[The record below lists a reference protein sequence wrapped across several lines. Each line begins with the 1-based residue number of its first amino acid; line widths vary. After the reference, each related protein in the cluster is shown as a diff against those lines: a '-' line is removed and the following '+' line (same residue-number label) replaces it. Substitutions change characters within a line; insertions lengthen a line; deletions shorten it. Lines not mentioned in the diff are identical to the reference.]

1 MGNCCC
7 KELNSNS
14 NPGASNN
21 KYYKNI
27 ANDNVHIR
35 SKTLYNFT
43 NKKQIKTKLNKI
55 TSEEVDNAILNWV
68 EKTKHFHKK
77 ATSLNCIETLNEES
91 FDEDEITKAFN
102 EENIHMIKTFSE
114 ITSTIH
120 LTNLT
125 RDFYSKVKSP
135 NFNNLNNN
143 SISATFFNV
152 LEELEDKFPIDNK
165 FTEEPIKIV
174 ISSKNSK
181 RKIPHYSLNL
191 DFKNDNVPL
200 LENNNLCISENI
212 QIHKSL
218 FSNKNNKK
226 NINKSKIDN
235 DSQTNIQNFFKQS
248 TDNARLFSQGLDIS
262 STLNQDNISMNI
274 ENIFINVEKRNI
286 DYYLKKNSKLKL
298 EQENL
303 NFKGLLLSTYNNSIL
318 SKINYPISFYGT
330 IIDWKKNKN
339 ENFDFSNIDSDLNNI
354 FFSIGIFQDS
364 GLLTAFISLIKH
376 DLVFQSNFISN
387 FIHFFKNG
395 NCSYKFY
402 LNGSIKYSNLD
413 NLLPYVNDNH
423 KNNNRLFFS
432 FVSNISLQKLINFGE
447 KLFFLLSNK
456 LSLNFSNSI
465 FYLTGWIPENFN
477 LKTENIEPKSFWNTL
492 FSNFSNGNLIF
503 SLICKDSNKEISL
516 KKEKIGNKNY
526 LLYKNVYYIITSMDN
541 ENQIIKIKPSY
552 IDKNSYSEKD
562 IISLNFSNACT
573 LFSHIYL
580 NWNPDIFKYHYK
592 FNSNY
597 IHNSSYY
604 SKAYNEDYSLE
615 YNPQFILEIPK
626 HNENIEI
633 KIFIEKF
640 IHESI
645 YINDDISYKLFR
657 YDGYVKIYP
666 EDDLRNY
673 QKEKGNIASDT
684 LFFEPSE
691 VDEQFLI
698 VIMKKDKNNFN
709 NCEISINFS
718 LNIFSQF
725 PLKICEIPKRKLYLK
740 EKQICKWNDHQLFD
754 NKQIE
759 LLYDNFLKFPQFK
772 LTLNSI
778 NNKNYIQIILETISL
793 SHLMIFFLENNGKL
807 LLNTSIEEFN
817 NKKHQNFYSNSFSYL
832 EINDIPDGEYT
843 IICLTSDEKKSNKEF
858 CLQVNSLSENTKNI
872 QLIRLSPIPKYHNTE
887 KVIGQW
893 EKVIYKKSEITHDF
907 YINNFPSY
915 EFVIKNKNI
924 CCFFLKENKKIC
936 ENESLINSPYI
947 FLKIYK
953 KEKLN
958 NNYKVIFNGQNSF
971 CSLWGFFIDN
981 LELEPGKYIIV
992 CINKMINNDSKY
1004 KLIIQSLSPIYNL
1017 KSIIT

>member
-1 MGNCCC
+1 MGNCCL
-7 KELNSNS
+7 KEENGNNTTQSRYNHKLLNNET
-14 NPGASNN
+14 
-21 KYYKNI
+21 
-27 ANDNVHIR
+27 HIR
-35 SKTLYNFT
+35 SKTLYNIST
-43 NKKQIKTKLNKI
+43 IPKKTSLNKI
-55 TSEEVDNAILNWV
+55 TSEEVDNQILNWV

-77 ATSLNCIETLNEES
+77 TSSLNYNETINEVS

-102 EENIHMIKTFSE
+102 EENINMIKTFSE
-114 ITSTIH
+114 LTSTIH

-125 RDFYSKVKSP
+125 RDFYMSKIKAN
-135 NFNNLNNN
+135 NFNTLNNN
-143 SISATFFNV
+143 SISNTFFNV
-152 LEELEDKFPIDNK
+152 LEELEKNFPSENNDS
-165 FTEEPIKIV
+165 EPIKII
-174 ISSKNSK
+174 ISNHNSK
-181 RKIPHYSLNL
+181 RKNPHLSLNL
-191 DFKNDNVPL
+191 DYKYDNTYL
-200 LENNNLCISENI
+200 SENNNLCLSENI
-212 QIHKSL
+212 YVHKSL
-218 FSNKNNKK
+218 FSNNSSKENNT
-226 NINKSKIDN
+226 KSKIGDEY
-235 DSQTNIQNFFKQS
+235 SQTNINNFFKQS
-248 TDNARLFSQGLDIS
+248 TDNARLFSQGFDFS
-262 STLNQDNISMNI
+262 STMNNDNISINVN
-274 ENIFINVEKRNI
+274 NIFVNVEKKNI
-286 DYYLKKNSKLKL
+286 DFYYKKYNKYNF
-298 EQENL
+298 EHENL
-303 NFKGLLLSTYNNSIL
+303 NIKGVLISNFKNNTLSIV
-318 SKINYPISFYGT
+318 NYPMSFYKI
-330 IIDWKKNKN
+330 IIDWKKNEN
-339 ENFDFSNIDSDLNNI
+339 LNYINFDFRNINSNLDNI
-354 FFSIGIFQDS
+354 FFSFGIFQDS
-364 GLLTAFISLIKH
+364 GLLSAFFSIIKH
-376 DLVFQSNFISN
+376 DIDFKSNFFSNFIKINNNGYCSFTF
-387 FIHFFKNG
+387 FI
-395 NCSYKFY
+395 
-402 LNGSIKYSNLD
+402 NGSIKYTNLD
-413 NLLPYVNDNH
+413 NLLPFINNKNDNE
-423 KNNNRLFFS
+423 KLFFS
-432 FVSNISLQKLINFGE
+432 FISNSVLQKLINYE
-447 KLFFLLSNK
+447 
-456 LSLNFSNSI
+456 
-465 FYLTGWIPENFN
+465 
-477 LKTENIEPKSFWNTL
+477 KSFWTTL
-492 FSNFSNGNLIF
+492 FTNYSNGNLFF
-503 SLICKDSNKEISL
+503 SFFFKDSNDIIS
-516 KKEKIGNKNY
+516 KKNEMISNLY
-526 LLYKNVYYIITSMDN
+526 YSIYKNIYYIIVSMDN
-541 ENQIIKIKPSY
+541 ENKIIKMKPSF
-552 IDKNSYSEKD
+552 NEKLYED
-562 IISLNFSNACT
+562 NIISLTFNDACSIFT
-573 LFSHIYL
+573 HIYL
-580 NWNPDIFKYHYK
+580 NWNPDIFKYCYK

-604 SKAYNEDYSLE
+604 SNSYNEDYSLE

-640 IHESI
+640 INENSI
-645 YINDDISYKLFR
+645 INDDISYKLFR
-657 YDGYVKIYP
+657 YDGYIKIYP
-666 EDDLRNY
+666 EEDLRNY

-778 NNKNYIQIILETISL
+778 HNKNYIQIILETISL
-793 SHLMIFFLENNGKL
+793 SHIMIFFLENNGKL

-843 IICLTSDEKKSNKEF
+843 IICLTSDEKKLNKEF

-958 NNYKVIFNGQNSF
+958 NNYKIIFNGQNSF

-1017 KSIIT
+1017 KNIIT